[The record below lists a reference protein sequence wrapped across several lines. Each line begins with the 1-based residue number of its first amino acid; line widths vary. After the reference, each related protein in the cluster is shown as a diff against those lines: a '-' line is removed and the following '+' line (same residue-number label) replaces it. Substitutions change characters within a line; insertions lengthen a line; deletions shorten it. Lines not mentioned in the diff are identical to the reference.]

1 MRGRGALAPL
11 TPRRGARQVI
21 SDYVPLGARGAA
33 RFGMLGVT
41 AVAAAGLLKL
51 TRDGPGP
58 TAALKS
64 LWKK

>member
-1 MRGRGALAPL
+1 MPLA
-11 TPRRGARQVI
+11 
-21 SDYVPLGARGAA
+21 ARGGA

-41 AVAAAGLLKL
+41 YVATMGLLKL

-64 LWKK
+64 LWRK

>member
-1 MRGRGALAPL
+1 MLATL
-11 TPRRGARQVI
+11 TPRRGSRQVI
-21 SDYVPLGARGAA
+21 SDYVPLGARGTA

-41 AVAAAGLLKL
+41 FVATLGLLKL